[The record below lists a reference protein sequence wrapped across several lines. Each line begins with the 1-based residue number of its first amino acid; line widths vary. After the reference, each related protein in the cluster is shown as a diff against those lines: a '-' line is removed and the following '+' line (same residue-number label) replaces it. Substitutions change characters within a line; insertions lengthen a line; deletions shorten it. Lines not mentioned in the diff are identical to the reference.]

1 MFKVSTR
8 GERLGSI
15 RLAVLPACPKSCCA
29 GGWALGRKPVTVS
42 ATAVFS
48 VSISHA
54 YKKLGMNWEVW
65 KER

>member
-1 MFKVSTR
+1 MLSACLK
-8 GERLGSI
+8 LI
-15 RLAVLPACPKSCCA
+15 RAKSCCA

-42 ATAVFS
+42 ATALFS
-48 VSISHA
+48 VSVSHA